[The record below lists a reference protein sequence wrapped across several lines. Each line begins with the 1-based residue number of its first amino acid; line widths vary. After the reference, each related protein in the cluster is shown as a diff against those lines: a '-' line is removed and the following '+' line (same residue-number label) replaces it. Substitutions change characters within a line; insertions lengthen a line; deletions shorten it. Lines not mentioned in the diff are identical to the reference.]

1 MQSTSKTKAKD
12 IKRQWQLIDA
22 KNQILGRM
30 ATRIAILLMGKNK
43 PYFVP
48 HMDCGDY
55 VVVVNAKEVKTTG
68 RKQEQ
73 KQYTRYSGY
82 PGGLKK
88 TSMAVL
94 AEKKSTEVIKHAV
107 RGMMPHNKLGRQ
119 SIKKLFVFEGKDHP
133 YQGQV
138 KS

>member
-1 MQSTSKTKAKD
+1 MQSTASVKAKD

-22 KNQILGRM
+22 RDQILGRM
-30 ATRIAILLMGKNK
+30 ATRIATLLLGKGK

-55 VVVVNAKEVKTTG
+55 VVVVNAGKVKTTG

-73 KQYTRYSGY
+73 KQYSRYSGY

-88 TSMAVL
+88 TSL
-94 AEKKSTEVIKHAV
+94 AILREKKPTEVIKHAV

-119 SIKKLFVFEGKDHP
+119 SIKKLFVFEGGNHP